1 MHANY
6 NPSTYRQPSA
16 FAGGAA
22 KQQGGYA
29 LVVVVILMLI
39 GGVIAAGGLDTSE
52 KSEKLAANA
61 IQKSRSFHAAD
72 GASYHA
78 QARIQEFLERRVF
91 ADDAGQ
97 SGLYTRDSRPA
108 EWWRANEG
116 RAANESLGIHTVED
130 DAALGVVQPPTY
142 SIEMVGNY
150 LSDGGTGVV
159 NLDIGG
165 SAYGRT
171 TSGGREI
178 ILFDVESHG
187 FGSFDKVQ
195 KVVETAVAF
204 TY

>member
-6 NPSTYRQPSA
+6 HYSNHRRPLA
-16 FAGGAA
+16 FAGHSA

-97 SGLYTRDSRPA
+97 SGLYTRDSRPQ
-108 EWWRANEG
+108 EWWRSGES
-116 RAANESLGIHTVED
+116 RTTTESLGIHTVED